1 MGKNDFE
8 EAIEENREIL
18 RKKTAED
25 LMNEASELGEKI
37 IDLIGETDLTTTV
50 VIGVLENIKHTVYR
64 MHDETIGG
72 LIHGRR

>member
-64 MHDETIGG
+64 MHDATIGG

>member
-50 VIGVLENIKHTVYR
+50 VIGVLENIKHVLYR
-64 MHDETIGG
+64 EHDLFFEEAMHGG
-72 LIHGRR
+72 R